1 MRTTA
6 TCALLV
12 SLSLPAPRVS
22 AQVMTPEERASAL
35 GRARAIAACLDR
47 HHNEMQ
53 RIMRMVV
60 AAERQRDTARDEAAR
75 RDARAAIDS
84 LLQRTARVQSGAR
97 ECLGEQMPQPG
108 TVVREPPP
116 DPSAAAVAGS
126 QGSLNTVERDVAL
139 TSTIHVVRAT
149 QVDGHG
155 QMEPHAVRSAV
166 RRAVPRIERCYG
178 EYLDRG
184 SMSARHLDLVFTFR
198 GNGAARLI
206 TIENSDFSDA
216 RFLRCMHAAAQRIR
230 AASGPRG
237 GEAQFSYRLR
247 FGRAPN

>member
-6 TCALLV
+6 LCGLLFALAA
-12 SLSLPAPRVS
+12 PAPRAA
-22 AQVMTPEERASAL
+22 AQVTTPAERATAL
-35 GRARAIAACLDR
+35 ERARALAGCLER
-47 HHNEMQ
+47 HHDEMQ
-53 RIMRMVV
+53 RILRMVV

-84 LLQRTARVQSGAR
+84 LLQRAARVQSGAR
-97 ECLGEQMPQPG
+97 ECLGEDMPRPG
-108 TVVREPPP
+108 TVVRAPPP
-116 DPSAAAVAGS
+116 DPAAAAVAGT
-126 QGSLNTVERDVAL
+126 QGSLNIVERDTAL
-139 TSTIHVVRAT
+139 TSNIHVVRAT
-149 QVDGHG
+149 QVDGQG
-155 QMEPHAVRSAV
+155 QMEPGVVRSAV

-198 GNGAARLI
+198 GNGAARQI

-216 RFLRCMHAAAQRIR
+216 RFSRCIQGAASRIR

-247 FGRAPN
+247 FGRAPR

>member
-6 TCALLV
+6 LLALLL
-12 SLSLPAPRVS
+12 SLTLPAPRAA
-22 AQVMTPEERASAL
+22 AQVMTPAERATAL
-35 GRARAIAACLDR
+35 ERARALAGCLDR

-53 RIMRMVV
+53 RILRMVV

-84 LLQRTARVQSGAR
+84 LLQRAAGVQRGAR
-97 ECLGEQMPQPG
+97 ECLGDEMARPG
-108 TVVREPPP
+108 TVVRDPPP
-116 DPSAAAVAGS
+116 DPAAAAVAGS
-126 QGSLNTVERDVAL
+126 QGSLNVVERDAAL
-139 TSTIHVVRAT
+139 TNTIHVVRAT
-149 QVDGHG
+149 QVDGQG
-155 QMEPHAVRSAV
+155 QMDPGVVRSAM

-184 SMSARHLDLVFTFR
+184 SMSPRHLDLVFTFR
-198 GNGAARLI
+198 GNGAARQI

-216 RFLRCMHAAAQRIR
+216 RFLRCMQGAASAIR

-247 FGRAPN
+247 FGRAPR